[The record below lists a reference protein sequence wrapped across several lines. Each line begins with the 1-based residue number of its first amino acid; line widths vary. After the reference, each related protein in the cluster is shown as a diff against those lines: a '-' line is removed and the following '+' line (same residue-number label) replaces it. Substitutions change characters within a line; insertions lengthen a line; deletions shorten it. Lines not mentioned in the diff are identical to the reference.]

1 MGGLFTKKKK
11 NKQPL
16 INLEEGGD
24 APDLPPP
31 LAPTPTGHWAL
42 LADDAEPQPPTAPPP
57 GTRPRPAQYARLLAD
72 YDTGHYGMLVGRR
85 DDLVVVVEQYASPDF
100 MLAHHVGGPYWPR
113 LVPRA
118 LLMLL

>member
-11 NKQPL
+11 KKEPL

-42 LADDAEPQPPTAPPP
+42 LADAEPQPPTAPPP
-57 GTRPRPAQYARLLAD
+57 GTRPRPVQYGRLLAD

-85 DDLVVVVEQYASPDF
+85 DDVVVVVEQYASPDY
-100 MLAHHVGGPYWPR
+100 MLAHHVGGPFWPR